1 MSYICNTRVL
11 NLYLT
16 SFGLNPVDSTSS
28 QSQRGT
34 RKSTLGA
41 LASKVHKADT
51 STTDE
56 KAIERSEAMA
66 SSGRECESVGV
77 QKETKGTD
85 LGDEGGDV
93 KSSTSSGSS
102 GVLSNDHDLTRT
114 SGSDDSKMMV
124 M

>member
-1 MSYICNTRVL
+1 MLIFVSYICNTRVL

-66 SSGRECESVGV
+66 SSGRECESVAV

-85 LGDEGGDV
+85 LGDDGGDV
-93 KSSTSSGSS
+93 RQRG
-102 GVLSNDHDLTRT
+102 LSNDRDVSRK
-114 SGSDDSKMMV
+114 SSSEGSAMTV